1 MKQKGPLT
9 SGNEGDEAMAGTPKM
24 LYVRRL
30 LTAGLTGIAF
40 WNSYEHT
47 VDWFREN
54 GQAGAAG
61 ALALIPE
68 VGVFLV
74 ILSLALDHLTR
85 PQKVVLGFVALGSV
99 SVTLTGN
106 LAGAGPGVFG
116 VCAALVAPLFAIA
129 GFALELM
136 GESAPSQRE
145 SKAAQAPA
153 RPAQAMTHSGSCAPT
168 GDLGLM
174 VVSRDGSLRDPWAQP
189 EPEREP
195 VAWTPESVK
204 RLSAEDGLST
214 AEIVSRTGLSK
225 ATVNRW
231 KAA

>member
-9 SGNEGDEAMAGTPKM
+9 STFEGDEAMAGTPKM

-30 LTAGLTGIAF
+30 LTISLTAIAF

-47 VDWFREN
+47 RDWFVSN
-54 GQAGAAG
+54 GQETAAW

-68 VGVFLV
+68 GGVFLV

-85 PQKVVLGFVALGSV
+85 PQKWVLGFVALGSV

-106 LAGAGPGVFG
+106 LVGAGPGLMG
-116 VCAALVAPLFAIA
+116 AAAALVAPLFAIA
-129 GFALELM
+129 GFALELL
-136 GESAPSQRE
+136 GESAPSQQV
-145 SKAAQAPA
+145 S
-153 RPAQAMTHSGSCAPT
+153 RPAQAMTHGGSCAPV
-168 GDLGLM
+168 GSLALK
-174 VVSRDGSLRDPWAQP
+174 VVAQDGSLRDPYEPVAAH

-195 VAWTPESVK
+195 VTWTPESVK
-204 RLSAEDGLST
+204 RLSAEEGLST
-214 AEIVSRTGLSK
+214 AQIVSRTGLSK